1 MRLLFLPDGGTGF
14 DSGVHGLAVC
24 GGGSM
29 HLCTPLK
36 IKAKLYVYV
45 FFWTEVLRKAV
56 DSQKG
61 CEQQTV
67 KPLFLGVAKCTVV

>member
-1 MRLLFLPDGGTGF
+1 M
-14 DSGVHGLAVC
+14 C
-24 GGGSM
+24 GGEHASVYPSENKG
-29 HLCTPLK
+29 K
-36 IKAKLYVYV
+36 IICVC